1 MLLLGELIFPQMP
14 GLIPFITFGS
24 LCLVAAILVLQLP
37 ETLDTKLPDT
47 IEEAV
52 AQARSPGQ
60 PTISRFVR
68 VKQEL
73 PSLQGLSKFLLP
85 NSRQL

>member
-60 PTISRFVR
+60 PTISRYV
-68 VKQEL
+68 
-73 PSLQGLSKFLLP
+73 LSK
-85 NSRQL
+85 NQTYNCQT